1 MPRPRSRSGSG
12 APVLHPWMWT
22 RVDRQAIEDRE
33 GDSVTDDLIPFDFH
47 GDELLLM
54 DVDGRPSIVL
64 KPALEGIGVDY
75 WAQVERLRRRS
86 WAVTRKARVTAA
98 DGKSYEMLTTDVR
111 TFGMLLATI
120 DENRVAKD
128 VRPKL
133 VAYQA
138 EVADAIEAYWTKG
151 GAINARASADQLAAL
166 RAQAEVLTALSGIV
180 DAGWLDAKGRILAAR
195 ALGETPELDQS
206 TKPLTVS
213 IYLAG
218 RGVKG
223 KQADSIGPMFGKR
236 LKALYVATFGV
247 EPPSIEDVVKRHT
260 VQVAQYQEQHRHLF
274 DQVWANHFDGVAS

>member
-1 MPRPRSRSGSG
+1 MS
-12 APVLHPWMWT
+12 
-22 RVDRQAIEDRE
+22 
-33 GDSVTDDLIPFDFH
+33 DDLIPFDFH
-47 GDELLLM
+47 GDRLLLI
-54 DVDGRPSIVL
+54 DEDGAPRIVL
-64 KPALEGIGVDY
+64 RPAMDALGLDY
-75 WAQVERLRRRS
+75 STQYTKLRSRS
-86 WAVTRKARVTAA
+86 WARVGQSPTRDSLGRAQQMVTV
-98 DGKSYEMLTTDVR
+98 DVR
-111 TFGMLLATI
+111 TFLMLLATI
-120 DENRVAKD
+120 DERRVAKD
-128 VRPKL
+128 VAPKL
-133 VAYQA
+133 VMYQG

-151 GAINARASADQLAAL
+151 GAINPRASADQLDEIRKQAAVLDAL
-166 RAQAEVLTALSGIV
+166 RNVV
-180 DAGWLDAKGRILAAR
+180 DGGWLDAKGRILAAR

-274 DQVWANHFDGVAS
+274 DQVWAKHFDGLAS